1 MAFTQN
7 LMGWVH
13 HRMPW
18 RTWNLAE
25 EEISS
30 CVRYWQVVCEC
41 TAGVVYGECVGTCDD
56 DVASQKILL
65 DMLQVFDDVLLPTH
79 SSRYVQF
86 ILFYVASLSEVNKL
100 CLVIKTY
107 YTAVMMYRMSFCYT
121 VCPVVSNRSQLNVA
135 FYLFSA
141 AICCHKVSV
150 CMSQSGIVLIL
161 LNVLLKFFRYL
172 YPMNQHKGLTLQHR
186 RGVAVWTFTVVF
198 DLFD

>member
-1 MAFTQN
+1 MSAPQN
-7 LMGWVH
+7 AMENLKPCGGRSKLMCQVLTGRMWVH
-13 HRMPW
+13 CW
-18 RTWNLAE
+18 
-25 EEISS
+25 
-30 CVRYWQVVCEC
+30 C
-41 TAGVVYGECVGTCDD
+41 CVGTCDD

-141 AICCHKVSV
+141 AICPCVCHNLVLT
-150 CMSQSGIVLIL
+150 IVLIL